1 MSHLPRRLPA
11 TIASLVT
18 VVLLAVT
25 GCSKDKAEKSGPPKA
40 QPKESA
46 PAEPPAPGAVQFTV
60 TGVDPNATA
69 PPDEATVAAV
79 KKTLDGWIATAVVGP
94 LRSGAAAGDLAPLFT
109 APALER
115 LSDPVVR
122 ATLVDEG
129 LPAATKSVDAE
140 VANVALASAAGD
152 AGVAVIAA
160 RFELKLR
167 AVGDDSDIDVIH
179 SGDMILVPDADA
191 WKIDA
196 FSVHTTRDSRQ

>member
-1 MSHLPRRLPA
+1 MSQVPRRLPA
-11 TIASLVT
+11 TIA
-18 VVLLAVT
+18 VLLTVAVVAVT
-25 GCSKDKAEKSGPPKA
+25 GCSKDEAEKSAPK
-40 QPKESA
+40 K
-46 PAEPPAPGAVQFTV
+46 PAEKPAPTEAPAPGAVQFTV

-79 KKTLDGWIATAVVGP
+79 KKTLDDWIASAVVGP
-94 LRSGAAAGDLAPLFT
+94 LRSGAPAGDLSPLFT

-115 LSDPVVR
+115 LSDPAVR

-140 VANVALASAAGD
+140 VANVSLASAAGES
-152 AGVAVIAA
+152 GVAVIAA
-160 RFELKLR
+160 RLELKVR
-167 AVGDDSDIDVIH
+167 AVGDDSDIDVVH
-179 SGDMILVPDADA
+179 YGDVILVPDADA